1 LEVTLISISK
11 ASLEEKS
18 IASRG
23 WKSALMGLRIGS
35 IGLELEKGKPVSV
48 ASPVR
53 LADKPKVSWTRLS
66 WPDISDQRWLSPLIL
81 LAAWEVASLLGWI
94 PSRIL
99 AAPSAVLQTFWRLTV
114 DAELPSALAV
124 SLARMG
130 VGLAIGVTTG
140 SALALVAGLS
150 KLGETL
156 VDPPLQIIRPL
167 PTLALTPLF
176 IVWLGIG
183 ETPKIALIALGV
195 TFPVYL
201 NLFNAIRSV
210 DPRLMEAGRSFGLR
224 GWALIAN
231 VVLPGAMPGFLVG
244 LRYALSVALLILVVA
259 EQINASAGL
268 GYLINN
274 ARDFMQT
281 DVIVVCLLVYALLG
295 LAADSFVR
303 AIERR
308 VLVWRP
314 AFLKS

>member
-1 LEVTLISISK
+1 MSLAYHDRLTDK
-11 ASLEEKS
+11 AKVG
-18 IASRG
+18 AKAG
-23 WKSALMGLRIGS
+23 
-35 IGLELEKGKPVSV
+35 
-48 ASPVR
+48 
-53 LADKPKVSWTRLS
+53 PKLS
-66 WPDISDQRWLSPLIL
+66 WPKLADQRWLSPVLL
-81 LAAWEVASLLGWI
+81 LAIWEVASLTGVI

-99 AAPSAVLQTFWRLTV
+99 AAPSAVVQTLAHLV
-114 DAELPSALAV
+114 VNGDLPNALIV
-124 SLARMG
+124 SLARMA

-140 SALALVAGLS
+140 TVLALAAGLS

-183 ETPKIALIALGV
+183 ETPKIALISLGV
-195 TFPVYL
+195 TFPIYL

-210 DPRLMEAGRSFGLR
+210 DPRLMEAGRSFGLS
-224 GWALIAN
+224 GWDLIVN

-244 LRYALSVALLILVVA
+244 LRYALSVSLLILVVA

-295 LAADSFVR
+295 LGADLLVR
-303 AIERR
+303 ALERR
-308 VLVWRP
+308 LLVWRP
-314 AFLKS
+314 AFLKA

>member
-1 LEVTLISISK
+1 V
-11 ASLEEKS
+11 
-18 IASRG
+18 
-23 WKSALMGLRIGS
+23 
-35 IGLELEKGKPVSV
+35 KGKLVSV
-48 ASPVR
+48 VAAVR
-53 LADKPKVSWTRLS
+53 LADKMKLS
-66 WPDISDQRWLSPLIL
+66 WPKLSDQRWLSPLIL
-81 LAAWEVASLLGWI
+81 LAAWEIASVIGWI

-114 DAELPSALAV
+114 DGELPSALAV

-130 VGLAIGVTTG
+130 AGLAVGVTTG

-224 GWALIAN
+224 GWGLIAH
-231 VVLPGAMPGFLVG
+231 VVLPGATPGFLVG

-303 AIERR
+303 AVERR
-308 VLVWRP
+308 LLAWRP

>member
-1 LEVTLISISK
+1 M
-11 ASLEEKS
+11 SLAYSDRLTDKVKVE
-18 IASRG
+18 
-23 WKSALMGLRIGS
+23 
-35 IGLELEKGKPVSV
+35 GKI
-48 ASPVR
+48 
-53 LADKPKVSWTRLS
+53 LAKRS
-66 WPDISDQRWLSPLIL
+66 WPKLADQRWLSPVLL
-81 LAAWEVASLLGWI
+81 LALWEVASLTGLI

-99 AAPSAVLQTFWRLTV
+99 AAPSAVVQTLAHLV
-114 DAELPSALAV
+114 VNGDLPNALVV
-124 SLARMG
+124 SLARMA
-130 VGLAIGVTTG
+130 VGLTIGVTTG
-140 SALALVAGLS
+140 TVLALAAGLS

-210 DPRLMEAGRSFGLR
+210 DPRLMEAGRSFGLK
-224 GWALIAN
+224 GWDLIVH

-295 LAADSFVR
+295 LGADLSVR
-303 AIERR
+303 ALERR
-308 VLVWRP
+308 LLVWRP
-314 AFLKS
+314 AFLKA